1 MNTKTYKLVP
11 LSFFENG
18 GGKMETHKKEVEEEE
33 ENERDGDNSSRSI
46 SDIVESNLQ
55 NTNFKPSSHYT
66 ADFKIGSSKKRKKH
80 QMEGE
85 GGGVSDVPI
94 FLPNTNVLPEYSEA
108 RKLKSLD
115 QNLIDLLAD
124 TTMPEDFKIK
134 LYLLLKQKYDNVR
147 ENMGGENKSDTDKME
162 FSDENLSP
170 LSILKRAVND
180 LPKTK
185 KGEGQKLV
193 DIFMQQGKF
202 LRWDNLGNIIHP
214 KLPNG
219 GPFDLKMLMKSI
231 LYKKNISDAHTK
243 ITGQIIRPFFDLLEA
258 ENLIGNDRLFN
269 RRPLTLSKYVPW

>member
-18 GGKMETHKKEVEEEE
+18 DKMETQKEGEEED
-33 ENERDGDNSSRSI
+33 ERDGDNSRSI
-46 SDIVESNLQ
+46 NDIVESNLQ
-55 NTNFKPSSHYT
+55 KTNFKPSSHYT
-66 ADFKIGSSKKRKKH
+66 ADFKIGSKRKH
-80 QMEGE
+80 QMGGE
-85 GGGVSDVPI
+85 GGVWDAADKLDGPI

-115 QNLIDLLAD
+115 QNLKDLLAD

-134 LYLLLKQKYDNVR
+134 LYLVLKQKYDNVR
-147 ENMGGENKSDTDKME
+147 ENMGDEKKSDTDKMD

-170 LSILKRAVND
+170 LSILKKAVSD
-180 LPKTK
+180 LPKNK
-185 KGEGQKLV
+185 KWEAQKLV

-202 LRWDNLGNIIHP
+202 LRWDELGNIIHP
-214 KLPNG
+214 KLANQG
-219 GPFDLKMLMKSI
+219 SFDLRMLIRSI
-231 LYKKNISDAHTK
+231 LYKKHISDAHTK

>member
-33 ENERDGDNSSRSI
+33 EERDGDNSSRSI

-66 ADFKIGSSKKRKKH
+66 ADFKIGSKKRKQH
-80 QMEGE
+80 QMDGE
-85 GGGVSDVPI
+85 GGVSDVPI

-115 QNLIDLLAD
+115 QNLKDLLAD
-124 TTMPEDFKIK
+124 TTMSEDAKIK

-147 ENMGGENKSDTDKME
+147 EHMGSDNKSDTDKIE

-170 LSILKRAVND
+170 LQILQTVTKD
-180 LPKTK
+180 FPKSK
-185 KGEGQKLV
+185 KAQAQKLG
-193 DIFMQQGKF
+193 DIFMRQGKF
-202 LRWDNLGNIIHP
+202 IRWDNEGNIIHP
-214 KLPNG
+214 KLPIG
-219 GPFDLKMLMKSI
+219 APFSLNNLIRSI
-231 LYKKNISDAHTK
+231 VYKQNISDAHTK
-243 ITGQIIRPFFDLLEA
+243 LAARIIRPFFDLLEA
-258 ENLIGNDRLFN
+258 ENVIGNDRLFN
-269 RRPLTLSKYVPW
+269 RTPSTMSKYVPW